1 MMKILGFIALTVA
14 LAFGSLQAPKEAPP
28 TIDPAV
34 EAAAMK
40 VLDEYMAAWNNRDM
54 EAWERTFHFPHY
66 RLASGKMNV
75 LDHAG
80 MQDAKQLWATM
91 DRTGWHHSRW
101 DRRRIISAS
110 ADKVHLD
117 TQFTRY
123 RADGSR
129 IGVYESLYILTKE
142 DGRWGVKLRSS
153 FAP

>member
-1 MMKILGFIALTVA
+1 MKIPALIALFIA
-14 LAFGSLQAPKEAPP
+14 LAFGMVQTPKQTTTP
-28 TIDPAV
+28 IDQMV

-40 VLDEYMAAWNNRDM
+40 LLDEYMAAWNKRDM
-54 EAWERTFHFPHY
+54 EAWERTFQFPHY
-66 RLASGKMNV
+66 RLASGKMSV

-80 MQDAKQLWATM
+80 LQDARQLWATM
-91 DRTGWHHSRW
+91 DRVGWHHSTW
-101 DRRRIISAS
+101 DRRRIVSAA
-110 ADKVHLD
+110 ADKVHVD